1 MTEQILERALIEVL
15 NMSLTAS
22 VVILAVFAARL
33 LLKRAPR
40 IFSYALWAVVLFRLL
55 CPVSFSA
62 PLSLLGALRNEAGSG
77 GRMEYIAED
86 IGYQMN
92 PELHLPAQS
101 INESVNEAVNSALPQ
116 GNPAGSVNPMQLIL
130 FAAGIVWG
138 LGMAVLMLYSV
149 ISLVR
154 LKRRLRG
161 AVRESECIYRFSGK
175 GVALCLRYFTAQ
187 NLSAG
192 SPGSPGRAVHT
203 AA

>member
-1 MTEQILERALIEVL
+1 
-15 NMSLTAS
+15 
-22 VVILAVFAARL
+22 
-33 LLKRAPR
+33 
-40 IFSYALWAVVLFRLL
+40 
-55 CPVSFSA
+55 
-62 PLSLLGALRNEAGSG
+62 
-77 GRMEYIAED
+77 MEYIAED

-101 INESVNEAVNSALPQ
+101 INESVNEAVNSSLPQ

-154 LKRRLRG
+154 LKRRLGG
-161 AVRESECIYRFSGK
+161 AVRESERILPVFRK